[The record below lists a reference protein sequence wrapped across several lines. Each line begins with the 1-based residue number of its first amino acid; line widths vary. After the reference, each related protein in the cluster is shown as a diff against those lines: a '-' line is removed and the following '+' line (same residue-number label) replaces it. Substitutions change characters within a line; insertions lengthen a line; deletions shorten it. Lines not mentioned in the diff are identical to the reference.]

1 MNLNQYKTLV
11 TGASRGIGK
20 AIAVELAS
28 NGADVAV
35 NYHKNRGGASEV
47 VDKIRDMGCKAI
59 MIKADVSKERSV
71 KRMIETTLREFNK
84 IDVLVNNAGI
94 IKRTP
99 IEETSI
105 DDWDRVMNVNLRGAF
120 LCCINA
126 GTHMI
131 GRKSGNIINIS
142 SIAALNPE
150 IYMGAYSVSKAGLK
164 MLTELLAVEWGKYNV
179 RVNSVCP
186 GPINT
191 KLIRQA
197 FDNKQLLEARVRGIP
212 TGRMGEP
219 EEVAKV
225 VAFLASEESS
235 NITGEHIVTDGASS
249 KSMYYLIDRISELA
263 KRGLKQQ

>member
-1 MNLNQYKTLV
+1 MNLNQCKTLV

-35 NYHKNRGGASEV
+35 NYHKNRRGASMV
-47 VDKIRDMGCKAI
+47 VDKIRDMGCNAI
-59 MIKADVSKERSV
+59 MIRADVSKEHSV

-131 GRKSGNIINIS
+131 EQKSGSIINIS

-150 IYMGAYSVSKAGLK
+150 IYMGAYSISKAGLK
-164 MLTELLAVEWGKYNV
+164 MITELLAVEWGKYNI

-197 FDNKQLLEARVRGIP
+197 FDNKQLLETRVRGIP

-225 VAFLASEESS
+225 VAFLASKESS

-249 KSMYYLIDRISELA
+249 KSMYYLIDRISEVTRRRLN
-263 KRGLKQQ
+263 QQ